1 VLVTVV
7 NLAALT
13 LLVLGAAFLVALLA
27 GPAFGAAAGLLAAGC
42 ALAVVGRALEVDGQ

>member
-13 LLVLGAAFLVALLA
+13 LLVLGIALLTGLLA
-27 GPAFGAAAGLLAAGC
+27 GPAFGAVAALLAAGC
-42 ALAVVGRALEVDGQ
+42 ALAVVGRALEVDSP